1 MPPIYT
7 IVRFYSFISVI
18 EWIYVYLVL
27 WNIIFKIKRVYYSY
41 NKPVYYTYNIL
52 VLGKNIEKRNFA
64 EISQREVEQLTEQK
78 SVNSTKNS
86 TEYTKSMSVLHLYQ
100 MESLVFP
107 TNKDEIVSQSR
118 VKVRTKQQYANFTES
133 STEYTKHLFIHFLD
147 QKELPI
153 LPTNVQGR
161 SR

>member
-18 EWIYVYLVL
+18 ECNYVYLVL

-41 NKPVYYTYNIL
+41 NKPVYYTYNIP

-64 EISQREVEQLTEQK
+64 EISQREVEQLTEQQ

-86 TEYTKSMSVLHLYQ
+86 TEHTKSVSVLHLYQ
-100 MESLVFP
+100 MKSLVFP

-118 VKVRTKQQYANFTES
+118 VKVRTKQQKVLHNMGNIYSYIFWIKTG
-133 STEYTKHLFIHFLD
+133 
-147 QKELPI
+147 LPI
-153 LPTNVQGR
+153 LPINVQGR